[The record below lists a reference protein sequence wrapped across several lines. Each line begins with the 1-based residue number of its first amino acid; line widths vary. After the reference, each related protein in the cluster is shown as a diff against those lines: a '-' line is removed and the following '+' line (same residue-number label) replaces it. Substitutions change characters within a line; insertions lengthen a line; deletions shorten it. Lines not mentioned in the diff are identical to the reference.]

1 MMRTLTMAV
10 VVLGLAGCAAPWGE
24 PHVVDFSEDRV
35 QIVAPMGSGEIPES
49 VRAEAQRKAAAVC
62 ETEYKR
68 HTGTSYER
76 SVCHQS
82 DPLWGCLQGE
92 WTAVFPC
99 REKE

>member
-1 MMRTLTMAV
+1 MRTLTAAV
-10 VVLGLAGCAAPWGE
+10 AVLGLAGCATPWGE

-35 QIVAPMGSGEIPES
+35 KVAAPMGSEPVPGW
-49 VRAEAQRKAAAVC
+49 VRSQAREKAMAVC

-68 HTGTSYER
+68 HTGQAYE
-76 SVCHQS
+76 SEVCHQF
-82 DPLWGCLQGE
+82 DPLVGCMRGS